1 VKLLTALCRH
11 SQLQVPAEKM
21 GKITASKRSLSS
33 QSKGSADCS
42 CKLLVR
48 MSQSLPESLSLQSV
62 HLFLLRILPSS
73 NKQQHL
79 SSSSSSSSL
88 QRSKDSKHEEQDMFQ
103 RMKTKPK
110 R

>member
-1 VKLLTALCRH
+1 
-11 SQLQVPAEKM
+11 M
-21 GKITASKRSLSS
+21 GKITASKQSLSS

-62 HLFLLRILPSS
+62 HLFLLRTLPSS

-79 SSSSSSSSL
+79 SSSSSSSSSL